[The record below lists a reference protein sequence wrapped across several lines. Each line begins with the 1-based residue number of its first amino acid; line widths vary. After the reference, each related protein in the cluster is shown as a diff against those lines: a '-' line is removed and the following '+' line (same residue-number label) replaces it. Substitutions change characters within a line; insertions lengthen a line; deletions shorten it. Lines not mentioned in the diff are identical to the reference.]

1 MGASQELIPAV
12 LAFADNATMPCS
24 GVVVP
29 ATEEETMFPHS
40 TGAISAAISLVCV
53 LAAVEA
59 SAQDFPNR
67 AIRMIV
73 PYGPGGITDITAR
86 VIAPG
91 MTEELG
97 QQVVVENRAGGA
109 AIPGMDAVAKS
120 KPDGYTILA
129 ATTALAAQPILF
141 RKLPYQADKDFTPVS
156 LVILAPTVLVTHPS
170 IPARSVKE
178 LIALAKARPG
188 ALNYGSAG
196 NGSDNH
202 LTAEVFKHAARIDVQ
217 HVPYKGGGAVMA
229 DLAAGQIAF
238 VFSTIPTAHAFIQTG
253 RLRALAVSG
262 GERNGSLPEVPTVAE
277 SGLPG
282 FNVNAWLGIFGPAA
296 LPGQATERLHAATA
310 RTLQRPEVAKR
321 VANLGMEVVGST
333 PAQMATHLKSEL
345 DRWITLAKQ
354 VKFELA
360 D

>member
-1 MGASQELIPAV
+1 MERRSIGTVIAL
-12 LAFADNATMPCS
+12 LALACCL
-24 GVVVP
+24 GVER
-29 ATEEETMFPHS
+29 A
-40 TGAISAAISLVCV
+40 G
-53 LAAVEA
+53 
-59 SAQDFPNR
+59 AQDFPSR

-91 MTEELG
+91 MTEDLG

-109 AIPGMDAVAKS
+109 AIPGMDLVAKS

-229 DLAAGQIAF
+229 DLAAGQVAF
-238 VFSTIPTAHAFIQTG
+238 VFSTIPTAHAFIQAG
-253 RLRALAVSG
+253 RLKALAVSG
-262 GERNGSLPEVPTVAE
+262 DKRNASLPDVPTVAE

-282 FNVNAWLGIFGPAA
+282 FNVNAWLGVFGPAG
-296 LPGQATERLHAATA
+296 LPAQATERLHAATA
-310 RTLQRPEVAKR
+310 KTLQRPEVAKR
-321 VANLGMEVVGST
+321 LASLGMEVVGST
-333 PAQMATHLKSEL
+333 PAQMASHLKSEL
-345 DRWITLAKQ
+345 DRWVTLAKQ
-354 VKFELA
+354 VKFERA